1 MEYLHASSLPVSK
14 SEVQIFAI
22 PPTQTAIESTYEVE
36 YRPGAS
42 LDQANSYEI
51 DIPASEDFTD
61 LASTYVNLLVNVTTG
76 DGKALEADKAVSTI
90 ENFGNALFNQIDM
103 ILGSINT
110 MKANNTYHYQAYIE
124 DRLFKHKNH
133 TDIGSE
139 GYTNQDPRSCDMYFR
154 LHLPMCEQDKL
165 LINGVP
171 IRFKFSKT
179 KEDFVLLKRNVEAS
193 GPFKLKF
200 EKFSIFIKRVKLFPE
215 AHKSIIMGL
224 EKGPAKYFITRNEVK
239 HFSISAEQTS
249 VAIEN
254 VYSGSL
260 PKRLLIGLVDDKA
273 FTGDLSLNP
282 FKFENFGVNYIA
294 LSMDGVMIPSIP
306 YQPNF
311 SEKQYTREFMC
322 LYRYF
327 NQDEGLPQIDISYSD
342 YSDTHTFF
350 AFDLTPDGTIGAE
363 TGTLSLVKRGHIRLD
378 LKFAAKLPKAIKV
391 IVFAQFDNLV
401 TIDKNRQVNIDY

>member
-1 MEYLHASSLPVSK
+1 MEYLHSSSLPVSK
-14 SEVQIFAI
+14 SEIQIFAI

-42 LDQANSYEI
+42 LEQATSYEI

-61 LASTYVNLLVNVTTG
+61 LASTYVHLLVNTTNG
-76 DGKALEADKAVSTI
+76 DGTALAADKKVSTI

-110 MKANNTYHYQAYIE
+110 IKANNTYPYLSYIE
-124 DRLFKHKNH
+124 DRLFKHRNNS
-133 TDIGSE
+133 DIGSE
-139 GYTNQDPRSCDMYFR
+139 GYTDQDPRPCDMYFR
-154 LHLPMCEQDKL
+154 LHLPMCTQDKL

-171 IRFKFSKT
+171 LRFKFSKSL
-179 KEDFVLLKRNVEAS
+179 EDFVLMKRTDD
-193 GPFKLKF
+193 GPFKVKF
-200 EKFSIFIKRVKLFPE
+200 DKFSIFIKRVKLFPE
-215 AHKSIIMGL
+215 AQKSIIMGL

-239 HFSISAEQTS
+239 TYSISADQTS

-260 PKRLLIGLVDDKA
+260 PKRVLVGLVDDKA
-273 FTGDLSLNP
+273 FTGSLASNP
-282 FKFENFGVNYIA
+282 YEFKNFGVNYIA
-294 LSMDGVMIPSIP
+294 LSMDGIMIPSIP

-311 SEKQYTREFMC
+311 SQGQCMREFMC

-327 NQDEGLPQIDISYSD
+327 NQDEGLPQIDISYAD
-342 YSDTHTFF
+342 FKKDKTFF

-378 LKFAAKLPKAIKV
+378 LKFAQKLSSSIKV
-391 IVFAQFDNLV
+391 IVFAQFDNLI
-401 TIDKNRQVNIDY
+401 TIDSDRKVFIDY